1 MLDILDM
8 INDWIAS
15 DRRVALATVIKTW
28 GSAPRREGSKMGI
41 TAEMGRAGTLGRVDT
56 DRRHS
61 RVDNA
66 PPAMIGSVSGGCVEG
81 AVVEEA
87 VAGLRDGAPR
97 LLKFGVA
104 DDMAWEVGLTC
115 GGSIEVFVE
124 PLDPLWWDALAELV
138 GQDNFGVTITIV
150 EGELI
155 GEKVLLDGQG
165 DILYQTDNLTE
176 AQVSAMKAVAGSSKK
191 SGVVTM
197 DETRVMV
204 DMQVERP
211 HLILIGGVHVA
222 IPLQA
227 MATQVGFRVS
237 IVDPRAAFASHER
250 FPNVSNILHSYPD
263 KALPQLGLDRS
274 SYLAVL
280 THDPKIDD
288 KALITALPANIPY
301 IGVLSSGRTHK
312 QRVARLKEAGLGDE
326 LIAQIRTPIGID
338 IGASTPEEIAVC
350 ILAEIIA
357 VRNGIRDEVR

>member
-1 MLDILDM
+1 MLDILNM
-8 INDWIAS
+8 IEGWMAA
-15 DRRVALATVIKTW
+15 DRRVALATVVKTW

-41 TAEMGRAGTLGRVDT
+41 TVSPDS
-56 DRRHS
+56 D
-61 RVDNA
+61 

-87 VAGLRDGAPR
+87 AAGLRDGAPR

-104 DDMAWEVGLTC
+104 DDLAWEVGLTC

-124 PLDPLWWDALAELV
+124 PLDPIWWDALAELAA
-138 GQDNFGVTITIV
+138 GDHFGVTITVV
-150 EGELI
+150 EGALI
-155 GEKVLLDGQG
+155 GEKVLLDARG
-165 DILYQTDNLTE
+165 DILFRTQKLSQ
-176 AQVSAMKAVAGSSKK
+176 AQIESMRAVAKSSKK
-191 SGVVTM
+191 SGLATM
-197 DETRVMV
+197 DDTRVMV

-222 IPLQA
+222 IPLEA
-227 MATQVGFRVS
+227 MARQAGFRVS
-237 IVDPRAAFASHER
+237 IVDPRAAFASRER
-250 FPNVSNILHSYPD
+250 FPHVAEILHSYPD

-274 SYLAVL
+274 TYLAVL

-288 KALITALPANIPY
+288 KALITALPAGIPY

-326 LIAQIRTPIGID
+326 LIGQIRTPIGID
-338 IGASTPEEIAVC
+338 IGATTPEEIAVC

-357 VRNGIRDEVR
+357 VRNGLRVDIAGPAR

>member
-8 INDWIAS
+8 INDWLSA
-15 DRRVALATVIKTW
+15 RRQVALATVVKTW

-41 TAEMGRAGTLGRVDT
+41 TSEM
-56 DRRHS
+56 
-61 RVDNA
+61 
-66 PPAMIGSVSGGCVEG
+66 AMIGSVSGGCVEG

-87 VAGLRDGAPR
+87 LAGLRDAAPR

-104 DDMAWEVGLTC
+104 DDTAWEVGLTC

-124 PLDPLWWDALAELV
+124 PLNALWWDTIAELAKR
-138 GQDNFGVTITIV
+138 DNFAVTLTIV
-150 EGELI
+150 DGAFI
-155 GEKVLLDGQG
+155 GEKVVFDSAG
-165 DILYQTDNLTE
+165 DVLYRTNNLSDAT
-176 AQVSAMKAVAGSSKK
+176 VNAMKVTASGSKK
-191 SGVVTM
+191 SGLTTIN
-197 DETRVMV
+197 DTRVMV
-204 DMQVERP
+204 DLQMERP

-237 IVDPRAAFASHER
+237 IVDPRSAFASQER
-250 FPNVSNILHSYPD
+250 FPNVANILHTYPD

-274 SYLAVL
+274 TYLAVL

-301 IGVLSSGRTHK
+301 VGVLSSGRTHK

-326 LIAQIRTPIGID
+326 MIVRIRTPIGIE

-357 VRNGIRDEVR
+357 VRNGARDEVR

>member
-1 MLDILDM
+1 MLDILDTM
-8 INDWIAS
+8 NRWLAE
-15 DRRVALATVIKTW
+15 DRSVALATVVKTW

-41 TAEMGRAGTLGRVDT
+41 TDEM
-56 DRRHS
+56 
-61 RVDNA
+61 
-66 PPAMIGSVSGGCVEG
+66 AMVGSVSGGCVEG

-87 VAGLRDGAPR
+87 LAGMNAGKAR

-124 PLDPLWWDALAELV
+124 PLDTLWWDALAELA
-138 GQDNFGVTITIV
+138 QNDNFGVTVTIMD
-150 EGELI
+150 GELI
-155 GEKVLLDGQG
+155 GEKVLLDAASEVLYRTGGISNVLLG
-165 DILYQTDNLTE
+165 DMRT
-176 AQVSAMKAVAGSSKK
+176 VAAECST

-197 DETRVMV
+197 GETRVMV

-211 HLILIGGVHVA
+211 HLILVGGVHVS

-237 IVDPRAAFASHER
+237 IVDPRAAFASRER
-250 FPNVSNILHSYPD
+250 FPNVANILHSYPD

-274 SYLAVL
+274 TYLAVL

-301 IGVLSSGRTHK
+301 VGVLSSGRTHR
-312 QRVARLKEAGLGDE
+312 QRVARLQEAGLSDE
-326 LIAQIRTPIGID
+326 LIARIRTPIGIE

-357 VRNGIRDEVR
+357 VRQGVRDEVR